1 MRILM
6 SLLSILLLQAV
17 FVGHASAQAV
27 TIDHIL
33 NQPIHRTRTPV
44 DSRHLPFFQEA
55 LSMGFDDA
63 QIDNPEMRT
72 RLRSKSVYAV
82 DLVYSSFRESPT
94 FSQVELNRRRL
105 EALQVFL
112 PELFENTAIVW
123 RIIEQVEDQDKPS
136 AEAFFHGFIF
146 HQRSSSYVGP
156 TKGTLTSSAELDIM
170 HSWLGDTLPSN
181 HMPAI
186 RLSMKKTCDTT
197 ISYIPRFRAVP
208 HPTGKYFP
216 RNRAKRRKGVLYDT
230 RGLWKRRMQTYL
242 TYDTLSPKAVLNIDC
257 HGKRY
262 GAAFDPSG
270 YTWDKWTT
278 LSFRDSVIVKT
289 FDAHAHEWKNVIVV
303 EDVTGSMYP
312 YTTQTLTWRRLH
324 AVVDPLDHFAF
335 FNDGD
340 ARPDGPI
347 GKSNGVYPVISE
359 DIAKIE
365 ETAQK
370 AMTMGYG
377 GMGPENNIEAI
388 LRALAHTPTPPDRLV
403 MIADNLAPIRDPKL
417 IPELLEKKIP
427 VDIILCGAFWGHI
440 NVDYLNLAA
449 ATGGNFYTM
458 EQELNDLSRMA
469 EGQKLTVGKQV
480 YKFERGRFRLE

>member
-1 MRILM
+1 MKISYLVLIVAILCI
-6 SLLSILLLQAV
+6 LSPAN
-17 FVGHASAQAV
+17 ASAQAV

-33 NQPIHRTRTPV
+33 SLPIQRTETPV
-44 DSRHLPFFQEA
+44 DSRHLPFYQEA

-63 QIDNPEMRT
+63 QIDNPAMRT
-72 RLRSKSVYAV
+72 RLRSKAVYAI
-82 DLVYSSFRESPT
+82 DLVYSSFRESPS

-105 EALQVFL
+105 VALQAFM
-112 PELFENTAIVW
+112 PELFENTAILW
-123 RIIEQVEDQDKPS
+123 RIIEQVEDQDKPQ

-146 HQRSSSYVGP
+146 HQRSSSYSGAS
-156 TKGTLTSSAELDIM
+156 KGTLTSSAELDIM
-170 HSWLGDTLPSN
+170 HSWLGDTLPNN
-181 HMPAI
+181 HVPGI
-186 RLSMKKTCDTT
+186 RLILEKTCDTT

-216 RNRAKRRKGVLYDT
+216 RNRAKRAKGVLYDT
-230 RGLWKRRMQTYL
+230 RGIWKRHMQTYF
-242 TYDTLSPKAVLNIDC
+242 THDTLEPKKVLNIDC
-257 HGKRY
+257 EGKRFAS
-262 GAAFDPSG
+262 GFDPSA

-278 LSFRDSVIVKT
+278 LSFHDSVIIKT
-289 FDAHAHEWKNVIVV
+289 FNAHAHEWKNVIVV

-324 AVVDPLDHFAF
+324 ATVDPLDRFAF

-347 GKSNGVYPVISE
+347 GKSNGVYPVKSE
-359 DIAKIE
+359 DIAEIE
-365 ETAQK
+365 KTAQL
-370 AMTMGYG
+370 AMSKGFG
-377 GMGPENNIEAI
+377 GMGPENNIEAM
-388 LRALAHTPTPPDRLV
+388 LRAISSSSTQPDRIV

-427 VDIILCGAFWGHI
+427 VDIILCGTFWGMV

-449 ATGGNFYTM
+449 KTGGNFYTM

-469 EGQKLTVGKQV
+469 EGRQLKVGRQLFVFDK
-480 YKFERGRFRLE
+480 GRFRLK